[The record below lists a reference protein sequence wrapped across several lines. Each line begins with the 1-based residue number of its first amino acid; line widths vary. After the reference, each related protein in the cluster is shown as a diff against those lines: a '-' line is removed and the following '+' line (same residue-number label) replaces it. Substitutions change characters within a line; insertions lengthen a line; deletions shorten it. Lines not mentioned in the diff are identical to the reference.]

1 MKRFLSVILAAVM
14 MMSAFCF
21 TAYATEATPKADAL
35 LDRFETEDEVLVT
48 LNSGKS
54 NLFGFMSADVKNTI
68 AVRDDT
74 VTYEYSTGFI
84 KIRVL
89 AKDTGIYAYLPSLPF
104 FYVKLDFNPF
114 GSADIWEFVK
124 KAANLTQGF
133 TRYIDSYTETVDGKE
148 YYVEEYDDREFVTSK
163 FYFDGD
169 DLKMLKVEDA
179 STKSV
184 QYTYFDEISF
194 DVDNSYFRIPTGAFD
209 ATPFLAGI
217 ILAIIAAA

>member
-1 MKRFLSVILAAVM
+1 MLFSPENQEIFQQYQRFYYE
-14 MMSAFCF
+14 FD
-21 TAYATEATPKADAL
+21 DAP
-35 LDRFETEDEVLVT
+35 
-48 LNSGKS
+48 
-54 NLFGFMSADVKNTI
+54 
-68 AVRDDT
+68 DD
-74 VTYEYSTGFI
+74 YE
-84 KIRVL
+84 
-89 AKDTGIYAYLPSLPF
+89 
-104 FYVKLDFNPF
+104 DFNDF
-114 GSADIWEFVK
+114 GEFD
-124 KAANLTQGF
+124 F
-133 TRYIDSYTETVDGKE
+133 DE
-148 YYVEEYDDREFVTSK
+148 